1 MLKKALQK
9 RDRWTEQR
17 SKRMKK
23 LQIMIVQHIHN
34 QLRIDRS
41 IPLQADR
48 VKCERY
54 KFTDFVNYNFSG
66 LFRWRSPKD
75 LQRLYEG
82 LQLPGLT
89 KIKAYKTTGQEI
101 LMVSL
106 VRLSYPHRWEDVE
119 RIFIGIKRWK
129 LQCLFYWF
137 LDYMVENWSYLIL
150 NNREFWT
157 PLMPVMARAI
167 EDKLAT
173 LPNPDYRLFFPEE
186 VPFTIFGFIDNTMHA
201 MCRPG
206 GGSVTGGVQAER
218 VSKLVQQA
226 WWTGWKKLHGLK
238 MQTVFLPNGMDFE
251 VWGPVSCRHNDNYTL
266 AMSNILD
273 KLHQCQE
280 RNPIKYAI
288 FGDSAYMDDDFFL
301 TGGGRGMSSVRESVE
316 WEYKDV
322 KSQWKYLDYKHALK
336 IKNQPLAKIVI
347 VCMLLRNALN
357 TMYGS
362 QTSVYFNLLPPQFE
376 EWVSQGIQGR
386 PIPADSLFNPLYHT
400 INRDD
405 DSDDDDDDDDT

>member
-1 MLKKALQK
+1 MLSFKLDTRQNLALKLRDLHGISSTDMVVIKSLSDCLIKIRMLKKALQK

-23 LQIMIVQHIHN
+23 LQIMIVQRIHN

-41 IPLQADR
+41 ISLQADR

-119 RIFIGIKRWK
+119 RIFFGIKRWK

-167 EDKLAT
+167 EDKLGT

-251 VWGPVSCRHNDNYTL
+251 VWGPVSCPT
-266 AMSNILD
+266 
-273 KLHQCQE
+273 
-280 RNPIKYAI
+280 
-288 FGDSAYMDDDFFL
+288 
-301 TGGGRGMSSVRESVE
+301 
-316 WEYKDV
+316 
-322 KSQWKYLDYKHALK
+322 
-336 IKNQPLAKIVI
+336 
-347 VCMLLRNALN
+347 
-357 TMYGS
+357 
-362 QTSVYFNLLPPQFE
+362 
-376 EWVSQGIQGR
+376 
-386 PIPADSLFNPLYHT
+386 T
-400 INRDD
+400 ITIR
-405 DSDDDDDDDDT
+405 